1 MATSQAKP
9 RRALRL
15 PQVKQKTGMG
25 RTQIFD
31 AVARG
36 NFPAPFTILPG
47 GRAIGWDESEI
58 DAFLERQMA
67 ARANHSGSPKG
78 KAPMSALPG
87 ARSSS

>member
-1 MATSQAKP
+1 
-9 RRALRL
+9 
-15 PQVKQKTGMG
+15 MG
-25 RTQIFD
+25 RTQILD

-67 ARANHSGSPKG
+67 ARANQT
-78 KAPMSALPG
+78 AA
-87 ARSSS
+87 AE